1 MPLSKDHR
9 ADDEVEKERVRNMGG
24 LVMQRYGTGCARV
37 MGVLAVT
44 RALGD
49 ASLKAYV
56 TAEPD
61 VVVVR
66 RAEEHW
72 FHLHSPPPRKSVTPP
87 PPPPPVLCMRMFVA

>member
-9 ADDEVEKERVRNMGG
+9 ADDEVEKERVRTMGG

-72 FHLHSPPPRKSVTPP
+72 FHLYSPPPRKSVTPP